1 MGGDTLS
8 LLPSVTRKALTEA
21 WGGEGGG
28 GQRLKRANAGQRV
41 KLFLTFRP
49 ATSEIL
55 LENNNHL
62 QNQLHN
68 LMGCLVKVYSKQS
81 LPENNQKT
89 FCFLLFSKCT

>member
-21 WGGEGGG
+21 WG

-68 LMGCLVKVYSKQS
+68 LMGSLVKVYSEQS

>member
-21 WGGEGGG
+21 WGGGG
-28 GQRLKRANAGQRV
+28 GQWLKRANASQRV

>member
-21 WGGEGGG
+21 WGG
-28 GQRLKRANAGQRV
+28 QRLKRANAGQRV

-49 ATSEIL
+49 TASEIL

-68 LMGCLVKVYSKQS
+68 LMGSLVKVYSEQS

>member
-1 MGGDTLS
+1 MGADTLS
-8 LLPSVTRKALTEA
+8 LLPSVSRKALTEA
-21 WGGEGGG
+21 WGGGG
-28 GQRLKRANAGQRV
+28 GQKLKRANAGQRV

-49 ATSEIL
+49 TASEIL

-68 LMGCLVKVYSKQS
+68 LMGSLVKVYSEQS

>member
-8 LLPSVTRKALTEA
+8 LLPSVSRTALTEA
-21 WGGEGGG
+21 WGGGGK
-28 GQRLKRANAGQRV
+28 LKRANAGQRV

-49 ATSEIL
+49 TASEIL

-68 LMGCLVKVYSKQS
+68 LMGSLVKVYSKQS

>member
-21 WGGEGGG
+21 WRG

-68 LMGCLVKVYSKQS
+68 LMGSLVKVYSKQS

>member
-1 MGGDTLS
+1 MGADTLS
-8 LLPSVTRKALTEA
+8 LLPSVSRKALTEA
-21 WGGEGGG
+21 WGGGGG
-28 GQRLKRANAGQRV
+28 GPKLKRANAGQRV

-49 ATSEIL
+49 TASEIL

-68 LMGCLVKVYSKQS
+68 LMGSLVKVYSKQS

>member
-21 WGGEGGG
+21 WGG

-68 LMGCLVKVYSKQS
+68 LMGSLVKVYSKQS